1 MHSIWKGAVSFG
13 LVNVPVKL
21 YAATEN
27 HDLPLHQVHAKDGG
41 RIRYQKV
48 CQLDGEVVPYSEIIR
63 GYDDGHHTVTLTKA
77 DMADLPAERSREIE
91 VVEFVPS
98 EQIDPIMFDSTYY
111 LEPDSKSAKA
121 YVLLRRVLTETNRT
135 AIVKF
140 ALRDKSHLAVLRVRD
155 DVLVLQTLLWPD
167 EVRQPDFPALEGV
180 KVSDREFQM
189 AESLVSA
196 FEADFDPDQYQD
208 DYQAQLRE
216 LIDRKIAEGDGVT
229 SKQTFGSAAQSDD
242 DDAGVTDLMTA
253 LRKSVEAAK
262 VRTATAKPAAMT
274 SDDSNGIVEP
284 PKPAKPKASGAKP
297 KAKSA
302 AKKSITGAE
311 SESVGEATTDSV
323 PEKPKRTR
331 AKKADS

>member
-27 HDLPLHQVHAKDGG
+27 HDLALHQVHARDGG

-48 CQLDGEVVPYSEIIR
+48 CSLDGEVVPQSEIIK
-63 GYDDGHHTVTLTKA
+63 GFYDGHQIVTLNI
-77 DMADLPAERSREIE
+77 DDLSELPAERSREIE

-98 EQIDPIMFDSTYY
+98 DQIDPIMFDSTYY

-140 ALRDKSHLAVLRVRD
+140 AIRDKSHLAVLRVRD
-155 DVLVLQTLLWPD
+155 EVLVLQTLLWPD
-167 EVRQPDFPALEGV
+167 EVRKPDFPALEGV
-180 KVSDREFQM
+180 KVSDREIEM
-189 AESLVSA
+189 AKTLVTS
-196 FEADFDPDQYQD
+196 FEADFNPGQYQD
-208 DYQAQLRE
+208 DYQNQLRE
-216 LIDRKIAEGDGVT
+216 LIDRKIADGDGVT
-229 SKQTFGSAAQSDD
+229 AKQAFASSGTAD

-262 VRTATAKPAAMT
+262 AKTA
-274 SDDSNGIVEP
+274 
-284 PKPAKPKASGAKP
+284 PKPKKKP
-297 KAKSA
+297 
-302 AKKSITGAE
+302 
-311 SESVGEATTDSV
+311 
-323 PEKPKRTR
+323 
-331 AKKADS
+331 

>member
-27 HDLPLHQVHAKDGG
+27 HDLPLHQIHAADGG

-48 CQLDGEVVPYSEIIR
+48 CQLDGEVVPHTQIIR
-63 GYDDGHHTVTLTKA
+63 GYDDGHHVVTLTKE

-167 EVRQPDFPALEGV
+167 EVRQPDFPALDNV
-180 KVSDREFQM
+180 KVSDREFEM
-189 AESLVSA
+189 AKSLVNA
-196 FEADFDPDQYQD
+196 FEADFDPEQYQD
-208 DYQAQLRE
+208 DYQVQLRE
-216 LIDRKIAEGDGVT
+216 LIDRKIADGNAVT
-229 SKQTFGSAAQSDD
+229 SKQAFGAANAADD

-262 VRTATAKPAAMT
+262 VRTAAAKPAEGA
-274 SDDSNGIVEP
+274 EA
-284 PKPAKPKASGAKP
+284 KPAKKVVTNTSVL
-297 KAKSA
+297 KAKAA
-302 AKKSITGAE
+302 AKKAVKAPKSDLATEPTASLESGE
-311 SESVGEATTDSV
+311 SES
-323 PEKPKRTR
+323 PKPKRAR
-331 AKKADS
+331 AKKTAL